1 MLNALGRSAVACSVS
16 LRRAL
21 GGSRPPA
28 RANPQSPI
36 ANPQRRQSLIPRGEA
51 DPQCYAGIT
60 SMPLSDSF
68 FGQKFGITE
77 RDLESYLSEALR
89 AGSDYADLYFEYL
102 ATSQLSIDES
112 IVKSA
117 VQGVSL
123 GVGVR
128 VISGER
134 TGYAYSDDLSPEKI
148 RKAAR
153 VAACIANGPSK
164 VDKAGLRGDARRRDL
179 YPVVTSPSETSLAE
193 RVEFVKRA
201 DRAARAA
208 DRRVFQVQA
217 SYADSLRHV
226 LVATSDGVLS
236 TDRQPLARLGVSVL
250 AREGEGVPQRGYS
263 GGGGR
268 VGLDFFETEKTPE
281 HFASA
286 VARQAI
292 VQLNAAPAPA
302 GEMTVVLGPGWPGVL
317 LHEAVGHG
325 LEADFNR
332 KGVSAFSGR
341 IGQQVASPLCTVID
355 DGTIRNRRGSL
366 NVDDEGI
373 PTERNVLIE
382 NGVLRGYLFDKLS
395 SRLLRSGTTG
405 NGRRESY
412 QHIPMPRMTN
422 TFMLAGDSDPA
433 DIVRSVK
440 KGLYCTTFSGGQ
452 VDITSGNFVFSAT
465 ESYLIEDGKITRPV
479 RGASLIGN
487 GPEARK
493 YISMVGNDLKLDEG
507 VGICGKEG
515 QSVPVG
521 VGIPTVKVDR
531 MTVGGTA

>member
-1 MLNALGRSAVACSVS
+1 
-16 LRRAL
+16 
-21 GGSRPPA
+21 
-28 RANPQSPI
+28 
-36 ANPQRRQSLIPRGEA
+36 
-51 DPQCYAGIT
+51 
-60 SMPLSDSF
+60 MPLSDSF

-77 RDLESYLSEALR
+77 HDLQSYLSEALA
-89 AGSDYADLYFEYL
+89 AGGDYADLYFECL

-153 VAACIANGPSK
+153 VAACIANGPAK
-164 VDKAGLRGDARRRDL
+164 VDKTGFTRNGGNGARGHDL
-179 YPVVTSPSETSLAE
+179 YPIATSSSETSLAD
-193 RVEFVKRA
+193 RVELVKRA
-201 DRAARAA
+201 DRSARSA
-208 DRRVFQVQA
+208 DRRVFEVQA
-217 SYADSLRHV
+217 SYVDSVREV

-236 TDRQPLARLGVSVL
+236 TDRQPLARIGVSVL
-250 AREGEGVPQRGYS
+250 AREGDGVAQRGYS

-281 HFASA
+281 HFAREA
-286 VARQAI
+286 VRQAI
-292 VQLNAAPAPA
+292 VQLGAAPAPA

-332 KGVSAFSGR
+332 KQVSAFSGR

-366 NVDDEGI
+366 NVDDEGAA
-373 PTERNVLIE
+373 TQENVLIE
-382 NGVLRGYLFDKLS
+382 KGILRGYLFDKLS
-395 SRLLRSGTTG
+395 SRLLRSQTTG
-405 NGRRESY
+405 SGRRESY

-422 TFMLAGDSDPA
+422 TFMLAGESDPQ
-433 DIVRSVK
+433 DIIRSTPR
-440 KGLYCTTFSGGQ
+440 GLYCANFGGGQ
-452 VDITSGNFVFSAT
+452 VDITSGNFVFSAS
-465 ESYLIEDGKITRPV
+465 ESYLIEDGRITRPV
-479 RGASLIGN
+479 RGAMLTGN
-487 GPEARK
+487 GPEALK
-493 YISMVGNDLKLDEG
+493 HVSMVGHDLQLDEG
-507 VGICGKEG
+507 MGLCGKEG

-521 VGIPTVKVDR
+521 VGIPTIKIDR
-531 MTVGGTA
+531 MTVGGTAG